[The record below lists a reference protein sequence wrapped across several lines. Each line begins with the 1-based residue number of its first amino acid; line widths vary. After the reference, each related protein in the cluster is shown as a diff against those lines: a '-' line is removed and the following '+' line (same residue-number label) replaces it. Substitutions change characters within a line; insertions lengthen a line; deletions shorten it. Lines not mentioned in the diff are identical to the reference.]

1 MSTEAN
7 SEQVIDTVL
16 EKMTYGFYI
25 LAARKDGAEL
35 KTREKD
41 WVSAGTVS
49 WAMQTSFDP
58 LQITVALQK
67 NSDLHETV
75 ERAQAFTLAILGK
88 GDEELVEKFA
98 KHSKVDYSDEKVNGV
113 CYTESEIGAP
123 ILDCGV
129 ANLECKVVD
138 ALTTNGDH
146 ILFVADIVSIANR
159 NDNQPLCDNMDT
171 EYSYGGIS

>member
-1 MSTEAN
+1 MSTE
-7 SEQVIDTVL
+7 STTTEVVDTIL
-16 EKMTYGFYI
+16 EKMTYGFYL
-25 LAARKDGAEL
+25 LAARKDGADL

-49 WAMQTSFDP
+49 WVMQTSFSP

-75 ERAQAFTLAILGK
+75 ERAQAFTLTILGE
-88 GDEELVEKFA
+88 GDEQLVEKFA
-98 KHSKVDYSDEKVNGV
+98 NNSKVDYSEEKVNGV
-113 CYTESEIGAP
+113 CYSESESGAP
-123 ILDCGV
+123 ILDCGI

-146 ILFVADIVSIANR
+146 ILFVADIVSVANR
-159 NDNQPLCDNMDT
+159 NDNRPLCDNLDT
-171 EYSYGGIS
+171 DYAYGGTN